1 MSAGPALV
9 VALDFPRADPALN
22 LAARLQGLVPWVKV
36 GLELYLDAGQDLVAR
51 LKNMGFHVFLDL
63 KFMDIP
69 NTVQAAVA
77 QATRMGADMLTIH
90 ALGGQAMCEAATAGR
105 KQALVSGQTPP
116 LILGVTLLTSLGPN
130 DLPWIRSGQTKNLS
144 DLAGHLARQAQIWK
158 LDGVV
163 CSGREVRDIRKTCG
177 ASFKLLTPGI
187 RLPEA
192 SAGDQTRIST
202 PGQAARDGSDFL
214 VVGRPI
220 TRAEDPVLAA
230 RSYLEAIEYS
240 C

>member
-1 MSAGPALV
+1 MRNGPALV
-9 VALDFPRADPALN
+9 VALDFPQADPALD
-22 LAARLQGLVPWVKV
+22 LAARLQGLVPWVKI
-36 GLELYLDAGQDLVAR
+36 GLELYLDAGQALVAR
-51 LKNMGFHVFLDL
+51 LKNMGFQVFLDL

-69 NTVQAAVA
+69 NTVRAAAA

-90 ALGGQAMCEAATAGR
+90 ALGGQAMCEAATIGR
-105 KQALVSGQTPP
+105 DQALRSGQTPP
-116 LILGVTLLTSLGPN
+116 LILGVTLLTSLGPA
-130 DLPWIRSGQTKNLS
+130 DLPWIRPGQTENLS

-163 CSGREVRDIRKTCG
+163 CSGREVRDIRETCG
-177 ASFKLLTPGI
+177 ASFRLLTPGI

-192 SAGDQTRIST
+192 ETGDQTRIST

-220 TRAEDPVLAA
+220 TRADDPVRAA
-230 RSYLEAIEYS
+230 RTYLEAIE
-240 C
+240 